1 MARVIRKQTYLTA
14 WQDAQIKRIAARR
27 GVKEA
32 EILREAVDLYLA
44 QAEGSD
50 GPGDED
56 WLAGL
61 LGAFTGDVPD
71 GSEAVDEIYRRPL

>member
-1 MARVIRKQTYLTA
+1 MARIIRKQTYLTA
-14 WQDAQIKRIAARR
+14 WQDARIKRIAARR

-32 EILREAVDLYLA
+32 EVLREAVDLYLA
-44 QAEGSD
+44 QAEGQN
-50 GPGDED
+50 GQADED

-61 LGAFTGDVPD
+61 LGAFTGGVPD